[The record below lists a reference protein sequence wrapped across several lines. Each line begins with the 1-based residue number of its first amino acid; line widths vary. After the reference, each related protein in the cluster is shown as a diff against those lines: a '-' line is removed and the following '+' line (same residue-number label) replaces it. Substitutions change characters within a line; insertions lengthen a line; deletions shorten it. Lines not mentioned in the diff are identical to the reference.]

1 MEMKNSIAFILS
13 CILIVSC
20 NSKREDLVIT
30 GKIDGLKKGKLFLQK
45 IQDTTIINLDSVILY
60 NTNEFNFSVE
70 LEHPEVLYLQL
81 QKDTL
86 TEVDNFIPFF
96 ADKGNLQIQTSLDQF
111 SLPKISTDYENQKV
125 FNTYSINL
133 KRFADS
139 KLDLIK
145 AELEA
150 RKSNNTKRLDSV
162 NEAYDRMNKRRV
174 LYAINYAKAHPGLE
188 VSPYIVLN
196 QAQYINKRYLDTVY
210 NAMDKTIQKS
220 FYGKQL
226 KELVDA
232 DD

>member
-1 MEMKNSIAFILS
+1 MKKYLAIIVLS
-13 CILIVSC
+13 ILILSC

-30 GKIDGLKKGKLFLQK
+30 GKIVGLKKGKLFLQK
-45 IQDTTIINLDSVILY
+45 IKDTAIINLDSVSFY
-60 NTNEFNFSVE
+60 NTNDFSFSIE

-81 QKDTL
+81 QTDTL
-86 TEVDNFIPFF
+86 NEVDNFIPFF
-96 ADKGNLQIQTSLDQF
+96 ADKGNLQVNTTLEQF
-111 SLPKISTDYENQKV
+111 SLPEITADYENQKV
-125 FNTYSINL
+125 FNVYSVNL

-150 RKSNNTKRLDSV
+150 RRSNNEAKLDSV
-162 NEAYDRMNKRRV
+162 NAAYDRMNRRRV
-174 LYAINYAKAHPGLE
+174 LYAINYAKAHPNLE

-210 NAMDKTIQKS
+210 NAMDKTIQNS

-226 KELVDA
+226 KELMDKE
-232 DD
+232 D